1 LGIGIVKEYNE
12 QFEPYAGPIKEADFE
27 YLNGIFLNGL
37 NDSIKAELKPH
48 TF

>member
-1 LGIGIVKEYNE
+1 MNSLNPM
-12 QFEPYAGPIKEADFE
+12 QDRPIKEADFE

-37 NDSIKAELKPH
+37 NDSIKAEELKPH